1 MTPKTFIDRPILSAV
16 VSILIVLVGVIGLV
30 SLPIEQYPD
39 IATPTIEVT
48 ATYTGANSET
58 VQNSVI
64 APLEEAI
71 NGVED
76 MIYMTSTASNM
87 GSATITVYFKQGT
100 DPDMATVN
108 VQNRVSKATGQL
120 PSEVTQVGVSVSKR
134 QSSMI
139 QIFTLYSS
147 DDVYDDIFIT
157 NYLNINVIPQILRI
171 SGVGEASS
179 LGPDYS
185 IRIWMK
191 PEVMA
196 QYNLVP
202 SDISNALAE
211 QNIESPTGYMGENSD
226 NTFLYTMKYRG
237 RLEKPEEFEEIVI
250 RSLSD
255 GEVLRLKDVATIELG
270 ADSYEK
276 IGKANGHPGVSC
288 IVFQTAGSNAN
299 EINIE
304 LEKLLKEIEPDL
316 PPGLKLSKILSTKD
330 FLDASIFNVTET
342 LLIAFLLV
350 VLIVYLFLQNFR
362 ATLIPAVGIVVS
374 IVGTFAFLSLFGFS
388 INLLTLFA
396 LVLSVGI
403 VVDDAIIVVEAV
415 QTKFEEGHKSPYL
428 AAVKG
433 MGEITSPI
441 IVTTLVFMAVFIPV
455 SFMGGTS
462 GVFFTQFG
470 LTMAVAVGISAIN
483 ALTLSPALC
492 ALLLKPHTIS
502 TDDKKSFRKR
512 FETSFNASFHAMT
525 RRYIGGLK
533 VAMRHKWIVP
543 TVLAGAVILLV
554 VLMNTTKSGL
564 VPEEDQGVLFVTIST
579 APGSTISQ
587 TKKIS
592 EMVEERVKTIPQI
605 ESYSNTIGY
614 SITAGQSSNAAWISV
629 RLKNWKERKGKDEN
643 ADAITEK
650 IYAATADIK
659 DAEIFIMAP
668 PMISGYG
675 TGSGVEFYMQD
686 KRGGNLSDF
695 YNITQDFIGHL
706 SERPEIGMSYSSFN
720 INYPQYQVEV
730 DAAKCK
736 RAGISPDEVLNVLSS
751 YYGGTYTSDIN
762 RFSKIYK
769 VMIQA
774 SPDSRL
780 DIESLNNTFV
790 RVDDKMAPLSQFV
803 TLTKTYGAESLT
815 RFNMFNSIAVNGTA
829 ADGYSSVDAI
839 NAIRETAEQ
848 YLPTGYGYDFG
859 GITRE
864 ESSSSS
870 NTVIII
876 GICILLIYLIL
887 CGLYESFLVPIAVL
901 LSVPIGL
908 MGSFFFTKIC
918 GLENNIYLQTGIIM
932 LIGLLAKTAILIT
945 EYGSKRRSEGMG
957 IMQAAVSVARVR
969 FRPILMTVLAMVF
982 GLLPLTF
989 SSGAGANG
997 NIALG
1002 VGTVGGLVVG
1012 SLGLIFIVPVLFAFF
1027 QMLDEKI
1034 SPSKAPGKQTKKI
1047 EQ

>member
-16 VSILIVLVGVIGLV
+16 ISIVIVLAGVIGLV
-30 SLPIEQYPD
+30 TLPIEQYPD
-39 IATPTIEVT
+39 IATPTIQVT
-48 ATYTGANSET
+48 ATYTGANAET

-64 APLEEAI
+64 VPLEEAI

-87 GSATITVYFKQGT
+87 GSASITVYFKQGT

-120 PSEVTQVGVSVSKR
+120 PSDVTQVGVSVSKR

-139 QIFTLYSS
+139 QIFTMYSS
-147 DDVYDDIFIT
+147 DDAYDDIFIS
-157 NYLNINVIPQILRI
+157 NYLKINVIPQILRI

-179 LGPDYS
+179 LGADYS
-185 IRIWMK
+185 IRIWMN

-237 RLEKPEEFEEIVI
+237 RLEKTEEFEEIVI
-250 RSLSD
+250 RSLAD
-255 GEVLRLKDVATIELG
+255 GEVLRLKDVAVIELG

-276 IGKANGHPGVSC
+276 IGEANGHPGVSC

-299 EINIE
+299 EINTE
-304 LEKLLKEIEPDL
+304 LDKLLKEIEPDL
-316 PPGLKLSKILSTKD
+316 PPGLKISKILSTKD

-362 ATLIPAVGIVVS
+362 ATLIPAVGICVS
-374 IVGTFAFLSLFGFS
+374 IIGTFAFLSLFGFS

-415 QTKFEEGHKSPYL
+415 QTKFDEGHKSPYL

-433 MGEITSPI
+433 MEEITSPI

-470 LTMAVAVGISAIN
+470 LTMAVAVGISAVN

-492 ALLLKPHTIS
+492 ALLLKPNLETNGS
-502 TDDKKSFRKR
+502 KKSLKER
-512 FETSFNASFHAMT
+512 FHTSFNISFQRLT
-525 RRYIGGLK
+525 KRYMGGLK
-533 VAMRHKWIVP
+533 FFMRHRWITP
-543 TVLAGAVILLV
+543 TLLV
-554 VLMNTTKSGL
+554 GSVIILAILMNTTKSGL
-564 VPEEDQGVLFVTIST
+564 VPDEDQGVLFVSVNT
-579 APGSTISQ
+579 APGSTINQ
-587 TKKIS
+587 TKKTVDKI
-592 EMVEERVKTIPQI
+592 EERINSIPQV
-605 ESYSNTIGY
+605 ESYSKTVGY
-614 SITAGQSSNAAWISV
+614 GFGAGSGQSANTASFFI
-629 RLKNWKERKGKDEN
+629 RLKDWKERKNKEDSKD
-643 ADAITEK
+643 AVSAK
-650 IYAATADIK
+650 IYELTADIK
-659 DAEIFIMAP
+659 DAELFVMSP
-668 PMISGYG
+668 PMIAGYG
-675 TGSGVEFYMQD
+675 SGSGVELYVQD
-686 KRGGNLSDF
+686 KKGGSLTDF
-695 YNITQDFIGHL
+695 YNVTQDFITRL
-706 SERPEIGMSYSSFN
+706 NERPEIGLAFSSFN
-720 INYPQYQVEV
+720 INYPQYLVEV

-751 YYGGTYTSDIN
+751 YYGGTYASDIN

-780 DIESLNNTFV
+780 NTESLNNTFV
-790 RVDDKMAPLSQFV
+790 RVDDKMASLSQFV

-815 RFNMFNSIAVNGTA
+815 RFNMFNSISINGMIA
-829 ADGYSSVDAI
+829 EGYS
-839 NAIRETAEQ
+839 
-848 YLPTGYGYDFG
+848 
-859 GITRE
+859 
-864 ESSSSS
+864 
-870 NTVIII
+870 
-876 GICILLIYLIL
+876 
-887 CGLYESFLVPIAVL
+887 
-901 LSVPIGL
+901 
-908 MGSFFFTKIC
+908 
-918 GLENNIYLQTGIIM
+918 
-932 LIGLLAKTAILIT
+932 
-945 EYGSKRRSEGMG
+945 
-957 IMQAAVSVARVR
+957 
-969 FRPILMTVLAMVF
+969 
-982 GLLPLTF
+982 
-989 SSGAGANG
+989 
-997 NIALG
+997 
-1002 VGTVGGLVVG
+1002 
-1012 SLGLIFIVPVLFAFF
+1012 
-1027 QMLDEKI
+1027 
-1034 SPSKAPGKQTKKI
+1034 
-1047 EQ
+1047 